1 MWDVGCEVSNTV
13 YRLLFTVYDFNDLP
27 LTAYCLLFTVLM
39 GTNVAHI
46 TQPSDKYTA
55 PLGRVEPV
63 DPLLA
68 AVELV

>member
-1 MWDVGCEVSNTV
+1 VAD
-13 YRLLFTVYDFNDLP
+13 DFYDLP